1 MLPRFMVHLVTEVDF
16 VDGDNV
22 SDALKQNYQQHL
34 AEALQK
40 ASDELSLRS
49 MRGSKVMTI
58 QAPRSTS
65 RSDTSLRQAKL
76 ALIPCSSSIL
86 THML

>member
-22 SDALKQNYQQHL
+22 SDALKQSYQQHL
-34 AEALQK
+34 VEALQK

-58 QAPRSTS
+58 QVAEINVP
-65 RSDTSLRQAKL
+65 L
-76 ALIPCSSSIL
+76 
-86 THML
+86 